1 MTAQAPVSPSGLRAV
16 LFDLDGTLLHVE
28 MNSFI
33 PAYVQGL
40 ARHFTD
46 FAPRSR
52 FVDTVI
58 KATFAL
64 LHDDSAAETNQTL
77 FLRALERHL
86 GIAPDQFEERLGA
99 YVQDGMRGLQP
110 LIEPLGLAPDI
121 LELCFARGWTVVIA
135 TNPVFPRELVEARL
149 RWGGLD
155 AYPYHLVTS
164 YENTRFCKPH
174 PGYFRDILETFDLA
188 PEQCLMV
195 GNDTEHDLAAGQV
208 GIPTWL
214 VDTWLVDRLG
224 GGYRYDFRGDHRNL
238 LQFLREAQG

>member
-1 MTAQAPVSPSGLRAV
+1 MTAKASAPGVDLRAV
-16 LFDLDGTLLHVE
+16 FFDLDGTLLQVE

-40 ARHFTD
+40 SGHFKD
-46 FAPRSR
+46 LAPRPR

-64 LHDDSAAETNQTL
+64 LHDESDACTNQQL
-77 FLRALERHL
+77 FQGALERHL
-86 GIAPDQFEERLGA
+86 GIAPAQFEERLAA
-99 YVQDGMRGLQP
+99 YVQNGMQGLKP
-110 LIEPLGLAPDI
+110 LVEPLSLSRDI

-135 TNPVFPRELVEARL
+135 TNPVFPRALVEARL
-149 RWGGLD
+149 RWGGLED
-155 AYPYHLVTS
+155 FSYHLVTS

-174 PGYFRDILETFDLA
+174 PGYFRDILDTFALA

-208 GIPTWL
+208 GIATWL

-224 GGYRYDFRGDHRNL
+224 GGYRYDHRGDHQRL
-238 LQFLREAQG
+238 FDFLQTI